1 MRELG
6 LRSRRHF
13 VQQTRYKVPNSLQK
27 LTVGAIASSK
37 GLKRTKFIRV
47 ESRIKSRTTSSHRWR
62 RGRLSML
69 LLPGFIRDQRRRAWL
84 ARLTVPPR
92 HNRRGYWRDRA
103 RLSEHRLLRGSVTSG
118 ERGFWNRGYTVPQI
132 PLWKTSARPSRSLKP
147 SANRIYNTK
156 STTRNWYAHLL
167 RRRVEL
173 RGAELGAR
181 SPSSGAL
188 RGPVRE
194 RRRPA
199 RGNATERPERAR
211 PAPAN
216 VAARARS
223 QRRRDAASAAFD
235 RGTSATSEI
244 SVRYR
249 RREKGGVAKFTFVER
264 DSG

>member
-1 MRELG
+1 MYSTTVYCTRV
-6 LRSRRHF
+6 LR
-13 VQQTRYKVPNSLQK
+13 V
-27 LTVGAIASSK
+27 
-37 GLKRTKFIRV
+37 
-47 ESRIKSRTTSSHRWR
+47 
-62 RGRLSML
+62 RL
-69 LLPGFIRDQRRRAWL
+69 
-84 ARLTVPPR
+84 V
-92 HNRRGYWRDRA
+92 
-103 RLSEHRLLRGSVTSG
+103 
-118 ERGFWNRGYTVPQI
+118 
-132 PLWKTSARPSRSLKP
+132 
-147 SANRIYNTK
+147 YNTK

-173 RGAELGAR
+173 RGAELGAP

-211 PAPAN
+211 RRRDRRRRTSQL
-216 VAARARS
+216 ARALGGGAMPRRRHS
-223 QRRRDAASAAFD
+223 TAAQRRRS
-235 RGTSATSEI
+235 SEI